1 MSIGAVDM
9 ETRRTPLSTRLVDVG
24 ICDTHF
30 HVFGPYDRFPLP
42 ASPSYAPE
50 EATPEAYRQMADK
63 LGVERMVVVQGGCYG
78 ADNSAMLAAVK
89 VLGAD
94 RTRGIAVLDDS
105 ETPDDLR
112 WLHEQGVR
120 GIRVN
125 AISDAGIDA
134 ATIKAR
140 AFAIAD
146 LGWHLQFHARP
157 DQIVAHA
164 VLLRELPVDVVID
177 HCGRIDT
184 REGQD
189 QPAMRAMLDLLESG
203 RGWIK
208 LIAYRCLPP
217 GGEGSGMRSFLRRF
231 AAAAPDRC
239 LWGTDW
245 PHPLMDAVPETGDLL
260 AEFCRTLDEEA
271 VRLQILKGNAEKLY
285 GFQ

>member
-1 MSIGAVDM
+1 
-9 ETRRTPLSTRLVDVG
+9 
-24 ICDTHF
+24 
-30 HVFGPYDRFPLP
+30 
-42 ASPSYAPE
+42 
-50 EATPEAYRQMADK
+50 MA
-63 LGVERMVVVQGGCYG
+63 
-78 ADNSAMLAAVK
+78 
-89 VLGAD
+89 
-94 RTRGIAVLDDS
+94 
-105 ETPDDLR
+105 
-112 WLHEQGVR
+112 HEQGVR

-177 HCGRIDT
+177 HCGRIDS

-260 AEFCRTLDEEA
+260 AEFCRTFDEEA